1 MAQQSGVMVNGDSIA
16 CYAGPS
22 TTSMSIRYE
31 TMAMHD
37 KAAREEYMKDTLKY
51 ENMCDAKGNPRRGH
65 DGISSGNG
73 SKL

>member
-31 TMAMHD
+31 TMAMRD
-37 KAAREEYMKDTLKY
+37 KAAREEYERYCLNMKICK
-51 ENMCDAKGNPRRGH
+51 
-65 DGISSGNG
+65 
-73 SKL
+73 

>member
-31 TMAMHD
+31 TMAMRD
-37 KAAREEYMKDTLKY
+37 KAAREEYMKDTV
-51 ENMCDAKGNPRRGH
+51 
-65 DGISSGNG
+65 
-73 SKL
+73 